1 MLLSPDGGVWKT
13 LKINGKKW
21 LLANTTSEVD
31 DYNRNEP
38 SMFIVFDNK
47 TVMRNTSL
55 FIPKQQ
61 RISRPKHIKKKKKK
75 NGLLELRILESD
87 GNNNDEDEYGDI
99 SSEEL
104 MVREILN
111 NLQLLKEQEKLA
123 LLGPENDI
131 DLDRLDD
138 SVKII
143 LVDKVKDTDM
153 MKKIKNL
160 EEGEMILMDDDY
172 GSSNDHKSNVHTRH
186 QKYGNKKRQNDKSK
200 TYNVVVKKKPRRRQ
214 RVKIRRGYGN
224 KVQKVYITY

>member
-1 MLLSPDGGVWKT
+1 MTPDGGVWKK
-13 LKINGKKW
+13 LKINGKNW
-21 LLANTTSEVD
+21 LLANTTSKVD
-31 DYNRNEP
+31 KFNRQEP

-61 RISRPKHIKKKKKK
+61 KSAAESRLLPDL
-75 NGLLELRILESD
+75 GLLDSDNDLED
-87 GNNNDEDEYGDI
+87 DDDIDE

-104 MVREILN
+104 MVREILT

-143 LVDKVKDTDM
+143 LVDKVKDKEM
-153 MKKIKNL
+153 MKRIKGL
-160 EEGEMILMDDDY
+160 EEGKMILMDEDY
-172 GSSNDHKSNVHTRH
+172 GQSNDPLSNVHARH
-186 QKYGNKKRQNDKSK
+186 QKFGSKKRETKSK
-200 TYNVVVKKKPRRRQ
+200 TYNVVVKKKPRRSQ
-214 RVKIRRGYGN
+214 RVKLQRGFGN